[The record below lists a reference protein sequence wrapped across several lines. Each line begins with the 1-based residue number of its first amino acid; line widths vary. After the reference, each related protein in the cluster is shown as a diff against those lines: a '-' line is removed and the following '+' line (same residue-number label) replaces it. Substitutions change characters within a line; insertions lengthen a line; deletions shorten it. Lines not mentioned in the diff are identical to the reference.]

1 MSKERVWYVYYKNE
15 TYGPYET
22 SKIIALLKEG
32 ALRYS
37 DYIFKEGFKDWEYI
51 YNVPDF
57 DRRLLNPGGS
67 QPVIETPQDKVPD
80 PSKIKSL
87 DKKTGEELWFIHDG
101 TSQTGPFTTSH
112 VKEGLEKK
120 KLFWT
125 YYIWREGFKDWVQI
139 KECKE
144 FDRRRNVRS
153 QVPKNIKI
161 TKNIDELK
169 EKSAVKLPDSK
180 VNNNLSE
187 EDKLILQQNSYKYDL
202 EDLDQEELKDKYPY
216 KSIIYVFVF
225 TLFVFGAISSY
236 PLILKYYKEKKASE
250 KYEMAVKEINQG
262 NEEIGYKELFNVID
276 MYPYSKTK
284 IKAESFLMTR
294 EPIIKSCIADEAREI
309 NSLINGFVKRYGVL
323 PMNAVDINYSAPFC
337 LKNFGEFYY
346 KQNIDGTIEVFA
358 IGNKIPISGYMFSV
372 KNNSLEEER
381 FIDLNNLEYISSSYI
396 KLRYKGKRTK
406 VKPVIKFQA
415 KEKKPLKKVK
425 NIFGGF
431 RKKKEKEEKNINKEL
446 EEKPLEQEEDA
457 MYEEEMLTEE
467 EFQELSPIE
476 QERYIK
482 RAQEQFVDD
491 ELEEESFYDE
501 DFEDRQGEED
511 IDEQ

>member
-1 MSKERVWYVYYKNE
+1 MSKEKVWYVYYKNE

-22 SKIIALLKEG
+22 SKIISLLKEG

-37 DYIFKEGFKDWEYI
+37 DYIFKDGFKDWEYI
-51 YNVPDF
+51 YNIPDF

-67 QPVIETPQDKVPD
+67 QPVIEAPKDKVPD
-80 PSKIKSL
+80 PSKIESL

-144 FDRRRNVRS
+144 FDRRRNVRNE
-153 QVPKNIKI
+153 VPKNLKI
-161 TKNIDELK
+161 TKNISELK
-169 EKSAVKLPDSK
+169 EKSAVKIPDSK
-180 VNNNLSE
+180 VKNNLSE
-187 EDKLILQQNSYKYDL
+187 EEKLILQQNSYKYDL

-216 KSIIYVFVF
+216 KSIAYVVIFA
-225 TLFVFGAISSY
+225 LIIFGAISSY
-236 PLILKYYKEKKASE
+236 PLVLKYYKEKKASE

-294 EPIIKSCIADEAREI
+294 EPVIKSCIADEAREI
-309 NSLINGFVKRYGVL
+309 NSLISGFVKRYGVL
-323 PMNAVDINYSAPFC
+323 PMNAIDINYKAPFC
-337 LKNFGEFYY
+337 LKNFGDFYY
-346 KQNIDGTIEVFA
+346 KQNINSTIEAFA
-358 IGNKIPISGYMFSV
+358 IGKKVPVAGYMFSI

-381 FIDLNNLEYISSSYI
+381 NIDLDNLDYISSSYI

-406 VKPVIKFQA
+406 VKPVLQFQPKQRSIKRKDRKA
-415 KEKKPLKKVK
+415 KSP
-425 NIFGGF
+425 FGGF
-431 RKKKEKEEKNINKEL
+431 KRAIEKTKKEENENKSLDKKEEV
-446 EEKPLEQEEDA
+446 
-457 MYEEEMLTEE
+457 MYEEDILTEE
-467 EFQELSPIE
+467 EFQELSPSE
-476 QERYIK
+476 QEAYIK
-482 RAQEQFVDD
+482 KAQEQFV
-491 ELEEESFYDE
+491 EEEL
-501 DFEDRQGEED
+501 GEEEKM
-511 IDEQ
+511 DENAENIQGDEEYYE